1 MSSDSTQSAATRRI
15 MNQLGEE
22 NRIPVLN
29 VAEGDIGVLFGFP
42 IGGLLIASVLGADIL
57 LVPLALLGLTVGTAV
72 VYAAPTQ
79 LTAWHWLRDIGRFYL
94 RRPRV
99 THSYPPDSDHDATE
113 GGLVQYTPFTPAE
126 RTQDLT
132 NVERAWPGAGAIQR
146 TDGTMEAF
154 VEVEPANMDF
164 AMSGDWQAVQE
175 AGAEFANSELEFP
188 LTFHATTR
196 SFPVDRLVEQLD
208 DRLSDSD
215 VRENSA
221 FQELL
226 TEYRERRPAD
236 LDDTQQLRYYIGVE
250 VDRLEVYNR
259 YEQERTPGE
268 KLSEIPVFG
277 LLFRPF
283 VARQHDLDDAE
294 VQAAMFEKLDER
306 IRTVRSEFIENVSG
320 WSATRLSTLELFLL
334 TTEFWN
340 GEEHDPAVASDLI
353 REEPALQREPRDDD
367 TGGVPDA

>member
-1 MSSDSTQSAATRRI
+1 
-15 MNQLGEE
+15 MNRLGEE

-42 IGGLLIASVLGADIL
+42 IAGLFLASALGLGVL
-57 LVPLALLGLTVGTAV
+57 LVPLALLGLVAGTAV
-72 VYAAPTQ
+72 VYAAPTH
-79 LTAWHWLRDIGRFYL
+79 LTAWQWLQNLGRFYL

-99 THSYPPDSDHDATE
+99 THSHPEDSEHAPTD
-113 GGLVQYTPFTPAE
+113 GGLVQYTPFTPDE
-126 RTQDLT
+126 RTQDVT
-132 NVERAWPGAGAIQR
+132 HVERAWPGTGAIQR
-146 TDGTMEAF
+146 ADGTMEAF
-154 VEVEPANMDF
+154 IELTPANMDF

-175 AGAEFANSELEFP
+175 AGAEFANTELGFP

-196 SFPVDRLVEQLD
+196 PFPVEQLVEQLD
-208 DRLSDSD
+208 DRLNDPD
-215 VRENSA
+215 VRENPA
-221 FQELL
+221 FRELL
-226 TEYRERRPAD
+226 EEYRERRPAE
-236 LDDTQQLRYYIGVE
+236 LDDTQQVQYYIGVE

-268 KLSEIPVFG
+268 KLAEIPVVG

-306 IRTVRSEFIENVSG
+306 VRTVRSEFVENVSG

-334 TTEFWN
+334 NMAFWN
-340 GEEHDPAVASDLI
+340 GEDLDSETAADVIRDEPAVARS
-353 REEPALQREPRDDD
+353 PRADAG
-367 TGGVPDA
+367 TVGGEQDA